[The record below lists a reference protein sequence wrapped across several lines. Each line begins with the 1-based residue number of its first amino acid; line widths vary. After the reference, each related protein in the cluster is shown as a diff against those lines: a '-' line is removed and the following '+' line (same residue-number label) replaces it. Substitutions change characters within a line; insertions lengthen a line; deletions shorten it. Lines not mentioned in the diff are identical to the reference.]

1 VRSAHSPVKAVAL
14 SRGMAAAYR
23 RGVRTAMLLATVGLL
38 IAACVPEAIAPSASP
53 VPSASTTP
61 QPTTAASAASPTSSA
76 SPTPRGAA
84 PTAVRFVD
92 PLHGWLG
99 TQDGIFA
106 TKDGGA
112 IWDRQLTGGSITKI
126 WSYDATHAWA
136 LAADSALYRTQDGLH
151 WLPIEPRPNPP
162 ITQIDPFTPDLV
174 WAIGVAPT
182 TAPQPAQASGNVM
195 RSIDGGATWQV
206 VGTHTMWSV
215 CFETTTEGAGAEGK
229 QLFRTSD
236 AGRTWTPTVQL
247 PINDDGPYWYPTLT
261 CPNGTNFR
269 VQVTEPNAAAGHAP
283 YLVFR
288 TNTGGSSWL
297 LEFREGYTL
306 GTTTPPNTPQLGTF
320 PSIMASFLAGG
331 RTWFITCSPGA
342 TSLEFVLVGPIGETL
357 ARGPVPVAD
366 CAMDGQVIDT
376 THVVVVVG
384 STSSVIATD
393 DGGTT
398 WRTIYRGRPRV

>member
-1 VRSAHSPVKAVAL
+1 MSTL
-14 SRGMAAAYR
+14 SCGAAAAYR
-23 RGVRTAMLLATVGLL
+23 RGVRTATALATVGLL
-38 IAACVPEAIAPSASP
+38 IAACAPETVTPSASP
-53 VPSASTTP
+53 VRPTPTSA
-61 QPTTAASAASPTSSA
+61 QPTAATAPP
-76 SPTPRGAA
+76 PTPSPSSTPTGAA

-92 PLHGWLG
+92 SLHGWLG
-99 TQDGIFA
+99 TQDAIFA

-112 IWDRQLTGGSITKI
+112 TWDRQLTGGSITKI

-136 LAADSALYRTQDGLH
+136 LAADNALYRTQDGVH

-162 ITQIDPFTPDLV
+162 ITQIDAFTPDLV
-174 WAIGVAPT
+174 WAIGVTPT
-182 TAPQPAQASGNVM
+182 TAPQPAQAFGNVM
-195 RSIDGGATWQV
+195 RSTDGGATWQV

-229 QLFRTSD
+229 QLFRTAD

-288 TNTGGSSWL
+288 TNTGGSSWQ

-320 PSIMASFLAGG
+320 PSMMQSTLAGG

-342 TSLEFVLVGPIGETL
+342 TSLEFLFLGPTGETL
-357 ARGPVPVAD
+357 ARGPVPIPD
-366 CAMDGQVIDT
+366 CAVDGQVIDG
-376 THVVVVVG
+376 THVVVVAG

-393 DGGTT
+393 DGGVT
-398 WRTIYRGRPRV
+398 WRTIYKGRPRV